1 METNKAVLTMNYK
14 ELATIQLKADMFD
27 KQQLPNIVSSLHD
40 SDTKTKMITFL
51 RVANNPYLFWVGNI
65 GVHVALSGNR
75 GSAKA
80 Q

>member
-1 METNKAVLTMNYK
+1 MNYK

-51 RVANNPYLFWVGNI
+51 RVANNPYLF
-65 GVHVALSGNR
+65 
-75 GSAKA
+75 
-80 Q
+80 